1 MYFYLVNVLF
11 WFFPRHMMTVFVDW
25 WVKKSILSVQNQI
38 HNSVQQLKGSE
49 STVYIGIL
57 VLHVLLIQ
65 SFFFLFPLVVV
76 RGADTTVLVG
86 FLSWM
91 SKVLCSLCYDYCY
104 DHWRRDQLN
113 VWVQHILG
121 ELSHTFHK
129 VNKVHTSVTPP
140 CSFQA
145 SVYLCVTLFI
155 LRIIHFWLLIRDK
168 AHNDT
173 S

>member
-1 MYFYLVNVLF
+1 MRIYREGWGQNLLKSSVTCLMYFYLVSVFL
-11 WFFPRHMMTVFVDW
+11 FFPRHMMTVCVDW
-25 WVKKSILSVQNQI
+25 WVKKSILSIQNQI
-38 HNSVQQLKGSE
+38 HKSVQQLKGSE

-91 SKVLCSLCYDYCY
+91 SKVLCLLCCDYRY

-140 CSFQA
+140 HVPSRPL
-145 SVYLCVTLFI
+145 YICV
-155 LRIIHFWLLIRDK
+155 
-168 AHNDT
+168 
-173 S
+173 